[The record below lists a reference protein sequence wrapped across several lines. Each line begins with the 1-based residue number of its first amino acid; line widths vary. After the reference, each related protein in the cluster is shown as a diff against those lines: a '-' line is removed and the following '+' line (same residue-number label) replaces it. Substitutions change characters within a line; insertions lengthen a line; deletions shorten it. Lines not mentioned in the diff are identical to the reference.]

1 MRACTR
7 SRWLGN
13 RDGGQAIVEFAL
25 IAPIIFLFLFVI
37 VDFGIAMD
45 RRIVLQDAVREGARY
60 AAVTDDL
67 DLIKERTVAQ
77 AQSVISKNDVI
88 VCYMDPETNTLKTNP
103 DVGDA
108 VDVCE
113 KNFSYDPFM
122 IRGGP
127 FGITVPQIDMFL
139 TGSARLE
146 QKPTASSDSRCPCP

>member
-1 MRACTR
+1 MSSNQR
-7 SRWLGN
+7 SRWLSK

-45 RRIVLQDAVREGARY
+45 RRIVLQSAVREGARY
-60 AAVTDDL
+60 AAVNGDMS
-67 DLIKERTVAQ
+67 LIHKTTADQ
-77 AQSVISKNDVI
+77 AQGIIQQSDVI
-88 VCYMDPETNTLKTNP
+88 VCYMDPKTNTLKPDP

-113 KNFSYDPFM
+113 MSFSYDPFM
-122 IRGGP
+122 IRGSP
-127 FGITVPQIDMFL
+127 FGLTIPKIDMFL

>member
-1 MRACTR
+1 MQTNRRAR
-7 SRWLGN
+7 QR
-13 RDGGQAIVEFAL
+13 GQTIVEFAL
-25 IAPIIFLFLFVI
+25 LAPIIILFLFVI

-67 DLIKERTVAQ
+67 ILIKDRTVAQ
-77 AQSVISKNDVI
+77 AQDVINKDDVI
-88 VCYMDPETNTLKTNP
+88 VCYVDPETNALKTNP

-113 KNFSYDPFM
+113 KNFQYDPFM

-127 FGITVPQIDMFL
+127 FGITVPKIDMFL

-146 QKPTASSDSRCPCP
+146 QKPTAASDSRCPCP